1 MLGLKADA
9 LEILIALDNGDVE
22 IYDRY
27 SLNLTHTVVGKF
39 LIKMCIKSY
48 SSYVSVLTIVGFFI
62 RKAICVTGGLGRQF
76 GPDIG
81 RIPFHQHQ
89 GCVDLK
95 CQATGQNKKKLR
107 YRFHFLKLYFSA
119 F

>member
-39 LIKMCIKSY
+39 LSKMCIKSY
-48 SSYVSVLTIVGFFI
+48 SSYVMSV
-62 RKAICVTGGLGRQF
+62 
-76 GPDIG
+76 
-81 RIPFHQHQ
+81 
-89 GCVDLK
+89 
-95 CQATGQNKKKLR
+95 
-107 YRFHFLKLYFSA
+107 S
-119 F
+119 

>member
-48 SSYVSVLTIVGFFI
+48 SSYVSVLTIVGFFLSG
-62 RKAICVTGGLGRQF
+62 KQSVSPVVL
-76 GPDIG
+76 D
-81 RIPFHQHQ
+81 
-89 GCVDLK
+89 VNSDLILVEYLSINTK
-95 CQATGQNKKKLR
+95 DVSTLNVKQQAKTRRSSGTD
-107 YRFHFLKLYFSA
+107 FIF
-119 F
+119 

>member
-39 LIKMCIKSY
+39 LSKMCIKSY
-48 SSYVSVLTIVGFFI
+48 SSYVSVLTTVGFLSGKQSVSPVVLDVNSDLILVEYLSINTKDVSPLNVKPQAKTRRSSGTDFI
-62 RKAICVTGGLGRQF
+62 F
-76 GPDIG
+76 
-81 RIPFHQHQ
+81 
-89 GCVDLK
+89 
-95 CQATGQNKKKLR
+95 
-107 YRFHFLKLYFSA
+107 
-119 F
+119 